1 MRRAVA
7 LLTAVIVTCFAMV
20 PAAGAK
26 SAAMLL
32 PAELAQLQP
41 SPVSGRQGW
50 KLNEKLAFA
59 STRVFDV
66 DRSLSRGNDL
76 GILFYQ
82 GSKRRQTFGFSMVD
96 GSGEVW
102 RGAAATNVHR
112 RALSDGNGLSISLTD
127 KSGFAAHLAP
137 LDRPQELWVMEL
149 TEQGEQ
155 PLKGSLRHND
165 VVYAVTG
172 TNKLAGTKLPLEGTS
187 GYVVARGGEAL
198 AAVEVIN
205 NGAVWV
211 APHLSAEQRQ
221 PLLAAVSALLLF
233 EDLRATLPD

>member
-32 PAELAQLQP
+32 PAELAHLQS

-50 KLNEKLAFA
+50 KLNETLTFG
-59 STRVFDV
+59 STRVFNV

-96 GSGEVW
+96 GSGDVW
-102 RGAAATNVHR
+102 RGAAATNLR
-112 RALSDGNGLSISLTD
+112 RHALADSGISIEVSN
-127 KSGFAAHLAP
+127 KSGFAAHLSP
-137 LDRPQELWVMEL
+137 QDRPQELWVMEL
-149 TEQGEQ
+149 AEQGEQ

-172 TNKLAGTKLPLEGTS
+172 TNKLAGTRLPLEGTS
-187 GYVVARGGEAL
+187 GYVVALDGEAL

>member
-1 MRRAVA
+1 MNRAGI
-7 LLTAVIVTCFAMV
+7 LLLAAAANFAVVN
-20 PAAGAK
+20 PAVAK

-41 SPVSGRQGW
+41 LPVSGRQGW
-50 KLNEKLAFA
+50 KLNEKLTFA

-66 DRSLSRGNDL
+66 ERSLSRGNDL

-82 GSKRRQTFGFSMVD
+82 GSKRRQTFGFSVVD
-96 GSGEVW
+96 GGGDVW
-102 RGAAATNVHR
+102 RGAAATNVR
-112 RALSDGNGLSISLTD
+112 RHALSDGNGLSISLTD

-137 LDRPQELWVMEL
+137 LDRPQELWVLEL

-155 PLKGSLRHND
+155 PLRGSLLRND
-165 VVYAVTG
+165 VVYTVTG
-172 TNKLAGTKLPLEGTS
+172 TNKLAGTRLPLEGTS
-187 GYVVARGGEAL
+187 GYILERDGQAL

-205 NGAVWV
+205 KGAVWV

-221 PLLAAVSALLLF
+221 PLLAAISALLLF
-233 EDLRATLPD
+233 EDLRPTLPD